1 MLIRLIDIIL
11 ILALFGGAL
20 YYLVYNYI
28 VVPQRKQQQEIVSTT
43 ETAIDK
49 AKIDYLEARKSWIG
63 YTLQETPETFATYMD
78 DMSIPAV
85 ARFQKIMVSLNQKYG
100 DLTKGEKVDESFV
113 GQATALKLALDSA
126 IIAAKKKDLS
136 A

>member
-78 DMSIPAV
+78 DMSIPEV

-113 GQATALKLALDSA
+113 GKATALKLALESA